1 MSGNLGSKREREY
14 EETENDDIGP
24 LPTSATT
31 CSSKRKGAENQ
42 MDWAVCIIHNYNI
55 TILPCA
61 ALAYEQV
68 YLDNLPS
75 AEMYERSYMH
85 RDVITHTVATRL
97 QLPPPL

>member
-31 CSSKRKGAENQ
+31 CSSKKRKGAENQ
-42 MDWAVCIIHNYNI
+42 MDIHNYNI